1 MTTLDARPAPAQET
15 RARRMVVPLA
25 TIGGLTAATVALH
38 FRDPHT
44 SGSWGFCPSAA
55 LGFWCPGCGGLRA
68 VNDLTNGDVGA
79 ALSSNVV
86 VTSLIP
92 VAVGLL
98 ALWAFTSWRGTR
110 LSLPWAR
117 VRPLVWALV
126 TVLVIFT
133 VMRNT
138 GPGAWLAP

>member
-38 FRDPHT
+38 FRDPHS

-92 VAVGLL
+92 VAVALL
-98 ALWAFTSWRGTR
+98 ALWAWNSWRGTR

-117 VRPLVWALV
+117 MKPVLWAFV
-126 TVLVIFT
+126 TVLVVFT

>member
-1 MTTLDARPAPAQET
+1 VTTLDARPAPVRET

-25 TIGGLTAATVALH
+25 TIGGLAAATLALH
-38 FRDPHT
+38 VRDPHT

-92 VAVGLL
+92 VAVVLL
-98 ALWAFTSWRGTR
+98 GLWAWHSWRGTS
-110 LSLPWAR
+110 LSLPWSR
-117 VRPLVWALV
+117 TKPVLWAFV
-126 TVLVIFT
+126 TVLVVFT